1 MAAIGTKIT
10 PEEAINWFTNQD
22 SNNKYLTIPEDI
34 YLSIDNQTA
43 HQIAEL
49 FNGKFL
55 IKFPER
61 EIKFFE
67 WLKKEDISV
76 WNDLWANSEEDL
88 YFASISFLPVLID
101 KSIGFPICDLLD
113 NDNYFFTPEHID
125 GAEAKMFVDSI
136 MERFMRRDSLTLGQS
151 LLLNISAMPTDIWH
165 FAYNNNVAL
174 EKVKLAVQEL
184 IDENLILHL
193 TEAEHLAG
201 FIKF

>member
-1 MAAIGTKIT
+1 MAKIEKIMT
-10 PEEAINWFTNQD
+10 SEEVLAWFSNLD
-22 SNNKYLTIPEDI
+22 SNNMYLIIPEDV
-34 YLSIDNQTA
+34 YQSIDNQAA

-61 EIKFFE
+61 EINFFE
-67 WLKKEDISV
+67 WLKKEDIAV

-101 KSIGFPICDLLD
+101 KSIGFPICDLLE

-174 EKVKLAVQEL
+174 EKVKLAVKEL
-184 IDENLILHL
+184 IDENLLLHL